1 MADARLLFCAPRS
14 GSGKTTV
21 VCAVLQALADRG
33 ARPVAFKCGPDYI
46 DPMFHSEV
54 IGAPSRS
61 MDLFFLGGDKA
72 RYLMG
77 RQLAGA
83 GVGIVEGA
91 MGYYDGI
98 SMSSEASAYDLARE
112 TETPAVLIVDGRSC
126 ALSLAAQVKGFMSF
140 RADSG
145 IKGVIINRVTPML
158 YPRLKETVERECG
171 VRVYGFMPECGEASL
186 ESRHLG
192 LVTAAEV
199 ENLRAKMRALA
210 ALAAEHIELGA
221 LMELAASAPALRA
234 DEPRLPQPLGRKV
247 RIAVARD
254 RAFCFYYADSLELL
268 ERLGAEIE
276 YFSPLTDSSLP
287 EGCCGLYLGG
297 GYPELYAR
305 TLSENTAMLAA
316 VRAAVTGGM
325 PTIAECGGFMY
336 LHRSIESPSG
346 AEFPMAGVLDAR
358 AFRTDRLRR
367 FGYIRLTART
377 SGLLMPAG
385 GELPAHEFHYWD
397 STEPGADM
405 RARKPQSDRGWDCAV
420 HTGTMYAGFPHFNF
434 WSAPDA
440 AKRFLDS
447 CDRFGRKEQCN

>member
-112 TETPAVLIVDGRSC
+112 TGTPAVLIVDGRGC

-145 IKGVIINRVTPML
+145 I
-158 YPRLKETVERECG
+158 
-171 VRVYGFMPECGEASL
+171 
-186 ESRHLG
+186 H
-192 LVTAAEV
+192 
-199 ENLRAKMRALA
+199 
-210 ALAAEHIELGA
+210 
-221 LMELAASAPALRA
+221 
-234 DEPRLPQPLGRKV
+234 
-247 RIAVARD
+247 
-254 RAFCFYYADSLELL
+254 
-268 ERLGAEIE
+268 
-276 YFSPLTDSSLP
+276 
-287 EGCCGLYLGG
+287 
-297 GYPELYAR
+297 
-305 TLSENTAMLAA
+305 
-316 VRAAVTGGM
+316 
-325 PTIAECGGFMY
+325 
-336 LHRSIESPSG
+336 
-346 AEFPMAGVLDAR
+346 
-358 AFRTDRLRR
+358 
-367 FGYIRLTART
+367 
-377 SGLLMPAG
+377 
-385 GELPAHEFHYWD
+385 D
-397 STEPGADM
+397 STRVP
-405 RARKPQSDRGWDCAV
+405 PQSVAMIP
-420 HTGTMYAGFPHFNF
+420 TGIP
-434 WSAPDA
+434 A
-440 AKRFLDS
+440 ACVRL
-447 CDRFGRKEQCN
+447 